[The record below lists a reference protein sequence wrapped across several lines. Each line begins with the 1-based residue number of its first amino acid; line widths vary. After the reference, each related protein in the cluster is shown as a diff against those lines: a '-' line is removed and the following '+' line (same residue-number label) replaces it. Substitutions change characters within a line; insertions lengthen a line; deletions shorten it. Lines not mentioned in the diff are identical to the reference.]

1 MEGNCALCQQR
12 KPLRKS
18 HYLPAALYR
27 LVKGL
32 DGGGLAPIHVS
43 RKSSVATSKEI
54 WAYLLCSECEQRF
67 HKYGENYVL
76 KNCYRGPADFP
87 LQTALVQSGPPIV
100 LPKARVY
107 RTQNVS
113 GIEIDKLVY
122 FASSMFWR
130 ASAHLWKDGEGV
142 LDTPSLGP
150 YEEDFRRY
158 LLGLSAFPAAAV
170 MLVNVSSRQKPL
182 INMITPP
189 HGCRV
194 GQFHICRFNIPGIT
208 FHLYTGQRIPKEF
221 YFDCTHHS
229 TEQFVGFMD
238 DDELF
243 VKPMLRLLT
252 TSKPVGKLVHWSP
265 PRRD

>member
-1 MEGNCALCQQR
+1 
-12 KPLRKS
+12 
-18 HYLPAALYR
+18 
-27 LVKGL
+27 
-32 DGGGLAPIHVS
+32 
-43 RKSSVATSKEI
+43 VATSKEI

-142 LDTPSLGP
+142 LDTPSLDDICDRAGFTRGAF
-150 YEEDFRRY
+150 YVHFADREA
-158 LLGLSAFPAAAV
+158 LLVAV
-170 MLVNVSSRQKPL
+170 MDHVGESFVPGSVHSEAEPPEHERQDGDDGQGAEPLNVRAKLGRDTLPA
-182 INMITPP
+182 P
-189 HGCRV
+189 HGNTKTCH
-194 GQFHICRFNIPGIT
+194 GC
-208 FHLYTGQRIPKEF
+208 
-221 YFDCTHHS
+221 
-229 TEQFVGFMD
+229 
-238 DDELF
+238 
-243 VKPMLRLLT
+243 LR
-252 TSKPVGKLVHWSP
+252 
-265 PRRD
+265 RRSVIAIFET